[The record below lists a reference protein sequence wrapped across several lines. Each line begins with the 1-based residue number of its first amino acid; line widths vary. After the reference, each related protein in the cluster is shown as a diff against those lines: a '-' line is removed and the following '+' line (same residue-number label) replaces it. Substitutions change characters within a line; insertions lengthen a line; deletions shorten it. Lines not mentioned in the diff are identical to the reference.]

1 MGRAAVRPL
10 SELCRTRLCWTA
22 TGTGA
27 RVEVA
32 GARSAR
38 SEVFHGSTRGGRLT
52 AAAPAPLRKAKAGP
66 GPGDKAPSDI
76 TSEIRL
82 CTRSPRPSGYGDRL
96 RTEQGKRCG

>member
-1 MGRAAVRPL
+1 VGRAAVRPL

-22 TGTGA
+22 TGTGD

-32 GARSAR
+32 EPRSAR
-38 SEVFHGSTRGGRLT
+38 SEVFHGSTREAGSKLRRRRRF
-52 AAAPAPLRKAKAGP
+52 RKAKAGP

-82 CTRSPRPSGYGDRL
+82 CTRSPRPSGDGDRL

>member
-22 TGTGA
+22 TETGA

-38 SEVFHGSTRGGRLT
+38 SEVFHGVDPGGRLT
-52 AAAPAPLRKAKAGP
+52 AAAPAPLRKAKA
-66 GPGDKAPSDI
+66 APARA
-76 TSEIRL
+76 TRL
-82 CTRSPRPSGYGDRL
+82 PAT
-96 RTEQGKRCG
+96 

>member
-22 TGTGA
+22 TETGA

-38 SEVFHGSTRGGRLT
+38 CEVFHGSTREAGSA
-52 AAAPAPLRKAKAGP
+52 AAAPAPLRKAKA
-66 GPGDKAPSDI
+66 APARA
-76 TSEIRL
+76 TRL
-82 CTRSPRPSGYGDRL
+82 PAT
-96 RTEQGKRCG
+96 

>member
-32 GARSAR
+32 EARSAR
-38 SEVFHGSTRGGRLT
+38 SEVFHGSTREARLKLRRRRR
-52 AAAPAPLRKAKAGP
+52 LRKAKAGP
-66 GPGDKAPSDI
+66 GRA
-76 TSEIRL
+76 TRL
-82 CTRSPRPSGYGDRL
+82 PAT
-96 RTEQGKRCG
+96 